1 MLLVRRGQ
9 RRQPARKR
17 EESRDGR
24 GGRAGAAPGAVSEA
38 SAMTL
43 SQRKEV
49 EREEGAKEP
58 WAC

>member
-1 MLLVRRGQ
+1 MLLIRRGQ

-49 EREEGAKEP
+49 EREE
-58 WAC
+58 

>member
-9 RRQPARKR
+9 CRQPARKR

-49 EREEGAKEP
+49 EREE
-58 WAC
+58 